1 MKNYFYWHWIEFR
14 GFMSKIHS
22 GSFKKGQSGN
32 PKGRPKGVLN
42 NKTAAS
48 KELLKNLK
56 FGNIKKSLEILDAA
70 IDRDEPWAVELYIK
84 ELIPQS
90 TLLSIKI
97 DTENPDRR
105 QAIIDAIYHGILSL
119 KVLNIKDA
127 CHLLEIMEKLKND

>member
-1 MKNYFYWHWIEFR
+1 MTKV
-14 GFMSKIHS
+14 HS

-42 NKTAAS
+42 DKTAAS

-90 TLLSIKI
+90 TVLNIKI
-97 DTENPDRR
+97 DAENPDKR

-127 CHLLEIMEKLKND
+127 CHLLEIMERLKND

>member
-1 MKNYFYWHWIEFR
+1 MTKV
-14 GFMSKIHS
+14 HS

-42 NKTAAS
+42 DKTAAS

-97 DTENPDRR
+97 DAENPDKR

-127 CHLLEIMEKLKND
+127 CHLLEIMEKLKNDIKT

>member
-1 MKNYFYWHWIEFR
+1 MTKV
-14 GFMSKIHS
+14 HS

-42 NKTAAS
+42 DKTAAS

-97 DTENPDRR
+97 DTENPDKR

-127 CHLLEIMEKLKND
+127 CHLLEIMERLKNDTKTQTN

>member
-1 MKNYFYWHWIEFR
+1 MTKV
-14 GFMSKIHS
+14 HS

-42 NKTAAS
+42 DKTAAS

-97 DTENPDRR
+97 DTENPDKR

-127 CHLLEIMEKLKND
+127 CHLLEIMEKLKNDTKT

>member
-1 MKNYFYWHWIEFR
+1 
-14 GFMSKIHS
+14 MSKIHS

-42 NKTAAS
+42 DKTAAS

-127 CHLLEIMEKLKND
+127 CHLLEIMEKLKNDTQT

>member
-1 MKNYFYWHWIEFR
+1 MTKV
-14 GFMSKIHS
+14 HS

-42 NKTAAS
+42 DKTAAS

-97 DTENPDRR
+97 DTENPDKR

-127 CHLLEIMEKLKND
+127 CHLLEIMEKLKNDTKTQTN

>member
-1 MKNYFYWHWIEFR
+1 MAP
-14 GFMSKIHS
+14 HS

-42 NKTAAS
+42 DKTAAS

-56 FGNIKKSLEILDAA
+56 FGNIKKSLETLDAA

-97 DTENPDRR
+97 DTENPDKR

-127 CHLLEIMEKLKND
+127 CHLLEIMERLKND

>member
-1 MKNYFYWHWIEFR
+1 
-14 GFMSKIHS
+14 MSKIHS

-42 NKTAAS
+42 DKTAAS

-97 DTENPDRR
+97 DTENPDKR

-127 CHLLEIMEKLKND
+127 CHLLEIMKKLKNDTQT

>member
-1 MKNYFYWHWIEFR
+1 MTKV
-14 GFMSKIHS
+14 HS

-42 NKTAAS
+42 DKTAAS

-97 DTENPDRR
+97 DAENPDKR

-127 CHLLEIMEKLKND
+127 CHLLEIMERLKNDTKTQTN

>member
-1 MKNYFYWHWIEFR
+1 
-14 GFMSKIHS
+14 MSKIHS

-42 NKTAAS
+42 DKTAAS

-97 DTENPDRR
+97 DAENPDKR

-127 CHLLEIMEKLKND
+127 CHLLEIMERLKDDTQT

>member
-1 MKNYFYWHWIEFR
+1 MTKV
-14 GFMSKIHS
+14 HS

-42 NKTAAS
+42 DKTAAS

-97 DTENPDRR
+97 DAENPDKR

-127 CHLLEIMEKLKND
+127 CHLLEIMEKLKNDTKTQTN

>member
-1 MKNYFYWHWIEFR
+1 
-14 GFMSKIHS
+14 MSKIHS

-42 NKTAAS
+42 DKTAAS

-97 DTENPDRR
+97 DAENPDKR
-105 QAIIDAIYHGILSL
+105 QAIIDAIYHGILSI

-127 CHLLEIMEKLKND
+127 CHLLEIMEKLKNDTKT

>member
-1 MKNYFYWHWIEFR
+1 MTKV
-14 GFMSKIHS
+14 HS

-32 PKGRPKGVLN
+32 PKGRAKGVLN
-42 NKTAAS
+42 DKTAAS

-97 DTENPDRR
+97 DTENPDKR

-127 CHLLEIMEKLKND
+127 CHLLEIMEKLKNDTQT

>member
-1 MKNYFYWHWIEFR
+1 
-14 GFMSKIHS
+14 MSKVHS

-97 DTENPDRR
+97 DTENPDKR

-119 KVLNIKDA
+119 RVLNIQDA
-127 CHLLEIMEKLKND
+127 CHLLEIMERLKND

>member
-1 MKNYFYWHWIEFR
+1 
-14 GFMSKIHS
+14 MSKIHS

-42 NKTAAS
+42 DKTAAS

-56 FGNIKKSLEILDAA
+56 FVNIKKSLEILDAA

-97 DTENPDRR
+97 DTENPDKR

-119 KVLNIKDA
+119 RVLNIQDA
-127 CHLLEIMEKLKND
+127 CHLLEIMERLKNDTQT

>member
-1 MKNYFYWHWIEFR
+1 
-14 GFMSKIHS
+14 MSKIHS

-97 DTENPDRR
+97 DTENPDKR

-119 KVLNIKDA
+119 RVLNIKDA
-127 CHLLEIMEKLKND
+127 CHLLEIMERLKNDTKTQTN

>member
-1 MKNYFYWHWIEFR
+1 MTKV
-14 GFMSKIHS
+14 HS

-42 NKTAAS
+42 DKTAAS

-97 DTENPDRR
+97 DTENPDKR
-105 QAIIDAIYHGILSL
+105 QAIIYAIYHGILSL

-127 CHLLEIMEKLKND
+127 CHLLEIMEKLKNDTKT

>member
-1 MKNYFYWHWIEFR
+1 
-14 GFMSKIHS
+14 MSKIHS

-42 NKTAAS
+42 DKTAAS

-97 DTENPDRR
+97 DTENPDKR

-119 KVLNIKDA
+119 RVLNINDA
-127 CHLLEIMEKLKND
+127 CHLLEIMEKLKNDTQT

>member
-1 MKNYFYWHWIEFR
+1 
-14 GFMSKIHS
+14 MSKIHS

-32 PKGRPKGVLN
+32 PKGVLN
-42 NKTAAS
+42 DKTAAS

-56 FGNIKKSLEILDAA
+56 FVNIKKSLEILDAA
-70 IDRDEPWAVELYIK
+70 IDREEPWAVELYIK

-97 DTENPDRR
+97 DTENPDKR

-127 CHLLEIMEKLKND
+127 CHLLEIMEKLKNDTKT

>member
-1 MKNYFYWHWIEFR
+1 
-14 GFMSKIHS
+14 MSKIHS

-42 NKTAAS
+42 DKTAAS

-97 DTENPDRR
+97 DAENPDKR

>member
-1 MKNYFYWHWIEFR
+1 
-14 GFMSKIHS
+14 MSKIHS

-42 NKTAAS
+42 DKTAAS

-127 CHLLEIMEKLKND
+127 CHLLEIMEKLKDDTQT

>member
-1 MKNYFYWHWIEFR
+1 
-14 GFMSKIHS
+14 MSKIHS

-42 NKTAAS
+42 DKTAAS

-97 DTENPDRR
+97 DAENPDKR

-127 CHLLEIMEKLKND
+127 CHLLEIMEKLKNDTKT

>member
-1 MKNYFYWHWIEFR
+1 
-14 GFMSKIHS
+14 MSKIHS

-42 NKTAAS
+42 DKTAAS

-84 ELIPQS
+84 ELIPRS
-90 TLLSIKI
+90 TVLSIKI
-97 DTENPDRR
+97 DTENPDKR

>member
-1 MKNYFYWHWIEFR
+1 
-14 GFMSKIHS
+14 MSKIHS

-42 NKTAAS
+42 DKTAAS

-97 DTENPDRR
+97 DTENPDKR

-119 KVLNIKDA
+119 KVLNINDA
-127 CHLLEIMEKLKND
+127 SHLLEIMEKLKDDTQT

>member
-1 MKNYFYWHWIEFR
+1 
-14 GFMSKIHS
+14 MSKIHS

-42 NKTAAS
+42 DKTAAS

-97 DTENPDRR
+97 DAENPDKR

-127 CHLLEIMEKLKND
+127 CHLLEIMEKLKNDTKTQTN

>member
-1 MKNYFYWHWIEFR
+1 
-14 GFMSKIHS
+14 MSKIHS

-42 NKTAAS
+42 DKTAAS

-97 DTENPDRR
+97 DTENPDKR

-119 KVLNIKDA
+119 RVLNIQDA
-127 CHLLEIMEKLKND
+127 CHLLEIMERLKNDTQT

>member
-1 MKNYFYWHWIEFR
+1 MTKV
-14 GFMSKIHS
+14 HS

-42 NKTAAS
+42 DKTAAS

-97 DTENPDRR
+97 DTENPDKR

>member
-1 MKNYFYWHWIEFR
+1 MTKV
-14 GFMSKIHS
+14 HS

-42 NKTAAS
+42 DKTAAS

-97 DTENPDRR
+97 DAENPDKR

-127 CHLLEIMEKLKND
+127 CHLLEIMEKLKNDTQT

>member
-1 MKNYFYWHWIEFR
+1 MTKV
-14 GFMSKIHS
+14 HS

-42 NKTAAS
+42 DKTAAS

-97 DTENPDRR
+97 DTENPDKR

-119 KVLNIKDA
+119 KVLNINDA
-127 CHLLEIMEKLKND
+127 CHLLEIMERLKK

>member
-1 MKNYFYWHWIEFR
+1 
-14 GFMSKIHS
+14 MSKIHS

-97 DTENPDRR
+97 DTENPDKR

-127 CHLLEIMEKLKND
+127 CHLLEIMERLKND

>member
-1 MKNYFYWHWIEFR
+1 
-14 GFMSKIHS
+14 MSKIHS

-56 FGNIKKSLEILDAA
+56 FGNIKKSLEILYAA

-97 DTENPDRR
+97 DTENPDKR

-127 CHLLEIMEKLKND
+127 CHLLEIMERLKNDTKT

>member
-1 MKNYFYWHWIEFR
+1 MTKV
-14 GFMSKIHS
+14 HS

-42 NKTAAS
+42 DKTAAS

-97 DTENPDRR
+97 DAENPDKR
-105 QAIIDAIYHGILSL
+105 QAIIDAIYHGILTL

-127 CHLLEIMEKLKND
+127 CHLLEIMEKLKNDTQT

>member
-1 MKNYFYWHWIEFR
+1 MTKV
-14 GFMSKIHS
+14 HS

-42 NKTAAS
+42 DKTAAS

-90 TLLSIKI
+90 TVLNIKI
-97 DTENPDRR
+97 DTENPDKR

-119 KVLNIKDA
+119 KVLNINDA
-127 CHLLEIMEKLKND
+127 CHLLEIMEKLKNDTQT

>member
-1 MKNYFYWHWIEFR
+1 
-14 GFMSKIHS
+14 MSKIHS

-42 NKTAAS
+42 DKTAAS

-97 DTENPDRR
+97 DTENPDKR

>member
-1 MKNYFYWHWIEFR
+1 
-14 GFMSKIHS
+14 MSKIHS

-42 NKTAAS
+42 DKTAAS

-97 DTENPDRR
+97 DTENPDKR

-127 CHLLEIMEKLKND
+127 CHLLEIMEKLKNDTKTQTN

>member
-1 MKNYFYWHWIEFR
+1 MTKV
-14 GFMSKIHS
+14 HS

-42 NKTAAS
+42 DKTAAS

-97 DTENPDRR
+97 DTENPDKR

-127 CHLLEIMEKLKND
+127 CHLLEIMEKLKNDIKTQTN

>member
-1 MKNYFYWHWIEFR
+1 
-14 GFMSKIHS
+14 MSKIHS

-97 DTENPDRR
+97 DTENPDKR

-127 CHLLEIMEKLKND
+127 CHLLEIMEKLKNDIKT

>member
-1 MKNYFYWHWIEFR
+1 MTKV
-14 GFMSKIHS
+14 HS

-42 NKTAAS
+42 DKTAAS

-97 DTENPDRR
+97 DAENPDKR

>member
-1 MKNYFYWHWIEFR
+1 MTKV
-14 GFMSKIHS
+14 HS

-42 NKTAAS
+42 DKTAAS

-97 DTENPDRR
+97 DTENPDKR

-119 KVLNIKDA
+119 RVLNIQDA
-127 CHLLEIMEKLKND
+127 CTLLEIMEKLKNDTQT